1 MEDAAEAVADAVPV
15 GAVAVPEDLAA
26 GVTEETGV
34 ADLIA
39 PAAVTEETNGMEI
52 TAVVSEEVVTVV
64 NLFRK
69 IVTVER
75 LAAAPAVMLKTAVR
89 SAEVE
94 EQVAEVVEVII
105 GNKTVINFKLV
116 KFRKKVLCNIVRERN
131 KEEKWSYLK

>member
-1 MEDAAEAVADAVPV
+1 MEDVAEAAADAVPV

-26 GVTEETGV
+26 VVTEETGV
-34 ADLIA
+34 ADLIV
-39 PAAVTEETNGMEI
+39 PAAVTEETNGTEI
-52 TAVVSEEVVTVV
+52 TAVVSEEVVTAV
-64 NLFRK
+64 NRFRK

-75 LAAAPAVMLKTAVR
+75 LAAAPAVILKTAAR

-131 KEEKWSYLK
+131 KRRNGPT

>member
-1 MEDAAEAVADAVPV
+1 MEDAAVAVADAVPV

-105 GNKTVINFKLV
+105 GNKTVINFKLF

-131 KEEKWSYLK
+131 KRRNGPT

>member
-64 NLFRK
+64 NLSRK

-75 LAAAPAVMLKTAVR
+75 LAAVPAVILKTAVR

-94 EQVAEVVEVII
+94 RAAEVVEVII

-131 KEEKWSYLK
+131 KRRNGPT